1 MKEILNISDNKQ
13 IKLYMRLNPANFS
26 EIDNY
31 SEKTLSSIGYTI
43 VDVLFLYLQND
54 DNSWPDISKS
64 SSLSIIPEPPVII
77 NQYPSPSSIS
87 TRSTSKTNSYDY
99 SNRYSSSKP
108 GLCGLSNLGNTCF
121 MNSAIQCMSNVS
133 PLTEYFLSNKY
144 LNELNRTNPLGQN
157 GELAT
162 AWADLIKEMWNGQNT
177 YTSPRQLKVPL
188 ILSLIT
194 LV

>member
-43 VDVLFLYLQND
+43 VDVLFLCLQND

-77 NQYPSPSSIS
+77 NPYPSPSSIS
-87 TRSTSKTNSYDY
+87 TRSTSKKNSYDY
-99 SNRYSSSKP
+99 SKRYSSSKP
-108 GLCGLSNLGNTCF
+108 
-121 MNSAIQCMSNVS
+121 
-133 PLTEYFLSNKY
+133 
-144 LNELNRTNPLGQN
+144 NPLGQN
-157 GELAT
+157 GESA
-162 AWADLIKEMWNGQNT
+162 AA
-177 YTSPRQLKVPL
+177 
-188 ILSLIT
+188 SLFMFIFY
-194 LV
+194 LVLF